1 MPELPAEPTDIE
13 PPPKT
18 ADKLD
23 IMSRNCS
30 ELKKSLAQLQA
41 QMNGLNNAEKEKPA
55 IVEASVPTSAAV
67 SASKKAK
74 NKKNK
79 AKPLCPHKERTVH
92 AEMVATIKSVFA
104 PTDLKVVAD
113 TIVADPIAADLYAAE
128 AEPIAA
134 DPIVADPATLEK
146 PLNGSESNAIET
158 LVVSANENSAV
169 NVVAKT
175 DNELDSPK
183 PLEQNEKNNEAST
196 ENSTI
201 LLADVTVT
209 G

>member
-55 IVEASVPTSAAV
+55 IEASIPTSAAV
-67 SASKKAK
+67 SANKKAK

-104 PTDLKVVAD
+104 PTDLKVVDD
-113 TIVADPIAADLYAAE
+113 TIAAADLTVADPIH
-128 AEPIAA
+128 A
-134 DPIVADPATLEK
+134 DPIVDPILDNPITADQTALVNA
-146 PLNGSESNAIET
+146 LNISESIEVES
-158 LVVSANENSAV
+158 LVVSANENDSH
-169 NVVAKT
+169 VVANN
-175 DNELDSPK
+175 DQDSQK
-183 PLEQNEKNNEAST
+183 SLEQNDTNHEIST
-196 ENSTI
+196 ENSTA
-201 LLADVTVT
+201 LLSDIFVT